1 MKELQRCEGRKGKEL
16 AFSVGSNLHAIS
28 LFGTLGMALLVIAI
42 RMKASKRPINAM
54 KILMPP
60 IGMSTGF
67 LMFVA
72 PLTRIPVTWGLIAFA
87 VGAVVF
93 AYPLI
98 RTSGF
103 SKQGDHVYLHR
114 SKAFLI
120 ILVVLLAIRLF
131 LHSYV
136 EEYVTVY
143 QTASIFFILAFGMLL
158 PWRVAMYVQYRKLM
172 NS

>member
-1 MKELQRCEGRKGKEL
+1 M
-16 AFSVGSNLHAIS
+16 GSNLHAIS

>member
-1 MKELQRCEGRKGKEL
+1 MALSL
-16 AFSVGSNLHAIS
+16 GSNLQAIS
-28 LFGTLGMALLVIAI
+28 LFGTLGMALLVLAI
-42 RMKASKRPINAM
+42 RMKASKRPVNAM

-72 PLTRIPVTWGLIAFA
+72 PMTRIPVTWGLLAFA

-98 RTSGF
+98 RSSGF
-103 SKQGDHVYLHR
+103 TKQGDYVYLHR
-114 SKAFLI
+114 SKAFLFILI
-120 ILVVLLAIRLF
+120 ILLAIRML
-131 LHSYV
+131 LHGYV
-136 EEYVTVY
+136 EEFISVY
-143 QTASIFFILAFGMLL
+143 QTASVFFILAFGMLL

>member
-1 MKELQRCEGRKGKEL
+1 M
-16 AFSVGSNLHAIS
+16 GSNLQAIS
-28 LFGTLGMALLVIAI
+28 LFGTLGMALLVLAI
-42 RMKASKRPINAM
+42 RMKASKRPVNAM

-72 PLTRIPVTWGLIAFA
+72 PMTRIPVTWGLLAFA

-98 RTSGF
+98 RSSGF
-103 SKQGDHVYLHR
+103 TKQGDHVYLHR
-114 SKAFLI
+114 SKAFLFILI
-120 ILVVLLAIRLF
+120 ILLAIRML
-131 LHSYV
+131 LHGYV
-136 EEYVTVY
+136 EEFISVY
-143 QTASIFFILAFGMLL
+143 QTASVFFILAFGMLL

>member
-1 MKELQRCEGRKGKEL
+1 MALSL
-16 AFSVGSNLHAIS
+16 GSNLQAIS
-28 LFGTLGMALLVIAI
+28 LFGTLGMALLVLAI
-42 RMKASKRPINAM
+42 RMKASKRPVNAM

-72 PLTRIPVTWGLIAFA
+72 PMTRIPVTWGLLAFA

-98 RTSGF
+98 RSSGF
-103 SKQGDHVYLHR
+103 TKQGDHVYLHR
-114 SKAFLI
+114 SKAFLFILI
-120 ILVVLLAIRLF
+120 ILLAIRML
-131 LHSYV
+131 LHGYV
-136 EEYVTVY
+136 EEFISVY
-143 QTASIFFILAFGMLL
+143 QTASVFFILAFGMLL